1 MDACVIGL
9 RRPTGELSLPPVA
22 SNSPTEIKKLRI
34 NLTRA
39 AGMWYYI
46 YVVYG
51 RSFNRTSLELK
62 LCNDY
67 ALGARHRPFNRTS
80 LELKPLMSNALSLSP
95 RLTFNRTSLELKLLF
110 LS

>member
-22 SNSPTEIKKLRI
+22 SNSPTEIKKLQI

-46 YVVYG
+46 YAVYG

-62 LCNDY
+62 
-67 ALGARHRPFNRTS
+67 
-80 LELKPLMSNALSLSP
+80 PLLRVLYQERGFS
-95 RLTFNRTSLELKLLF
+95 F
-110 LS
+110 

>member
-22 SNSPTEIKKLRI
+22 SNSPTEIKKLQI

-62 LCNDY
+62 HGKFLVYLREGDD
-67 ALGARHRPFNRTS
+67 
-80 LELKPLMSNALSLSP
+80 
-95 RLTFNRTSLELKLLF
+95 LLIAPVWN
-110 LS
+110 

>member
-9 RRPTGELSLPPVA
+9 RRHTGELSLPQVA

-46 YVVYG
+46 DAVYG

-62 LCNDY
+62 RRRSRSMSDY
-67 ALGARHRPFNRTS
+67 PANF
-80 LELKPLMSNALSLSP
+80 
-95 RLTFNRTSLELKLLF
+95 
-110 LS
+110 